1 MGSLDDQRQNLPI
14 IEFTKEKLE
23 AAEYWVSTSQQV
35 VHALEEYGCFIAKYD
50 KVSLQ
55 LHQDIFSVS
64 KQIFDLPTEIKVLNT
79 SNTPSHGYVGQIPL
93 IPLYES
99 LGIEKATTLEAVENF
114 THLLWPAGN
123 HHFRYALLLKISVIV
138 KNNLFC

>member
-23 AAEYWVSTSQQV
+23 AAEYWVSNSQQV

-64 KQIFDLPTEIKVLNT
+64 KQVFDLPTEIKVLNT